1 MKAHKGFE
9 MSSSEQEVNLIKIF
23 FNHRWMLTLGVIGR
37 LKSMKQT
44 LQILA
49 QIKPFL
55 KVRKICS

>member
-23 FNHRWMLTLGVIGR
+23 FNHRRMLTLGVIGR

-44 LQILA
+44 LEILA